1 VGPLLGGGMAHYLD
15 RRRCNE
21 HPLESLVR
29 GLNIPFLIIAFLV
42 AGAMNAQA
50 GPCTARIA
58 EIERFVQSSAPGP
71 DTGPSAPQSVGA
83 QLHHQPTPGSVEG
96 AEHRARADGLA
107 ALNRARQADA
117 AGDAAACA
125 KAIEEAKLIYGL
137 D

>member
-1 VGPLLGGGMAHYLD
+1 M
-15 RRRCNE
+15 
-21 HPLESLVR
+21 R
-29 GLNIPFLIIAFLV
+29 GSNIPFLIVVFV
-42 AGAMNAQA
+42 VTGALNAQA
-50 GPCTARIA
+50 GPCTPRIA

-71 DTGPSAPQSVGA
+71 DSGPSAPQSVGA

-107 ALNRARQADA
+107 ALDRARQADA

-137 D
+137 E